1 MGRVRI
7 ELTTFGLKVLA
18 NEPRRSEA
26 NGNVLHRAQIETE
39 TSCSE
44 MQGGE
49 TNLYVRS
56 YARRVP
62 H

>member
-1 MGRVRI
+1 MGRVGI
-7 ELTTFGLKVLA
+7 ELTTFGLKVRA

-44 MQGGE
+44 MQGVE
-49 TNLYVRS
+49 TNLYARS